1 VLYSLSK
8 YKDDSLL
15 ITVKNLLLT
24 IKYLKFM
31 KIQNK
36 IENFFSIVF
45 SEKIIKIVEKYILY
59 LASIGFVVHLS
70 LIFLNNYN
78 LIDLAIIQSNL
89 LSNPISALYTPFSF
103 ILVYEAFLLIYYIP
117 RSFTTA
123 VGKQYEI
130 ISLIVIRKIFGDIPL
145 IDLNAN
151 WIENPNNLQLIYDL
165 VGILVIFFLIYLF
178 RRTKENL
185 PVKSVSEK
193 LDRFIASK
201 KLVSIVLLPI
211 LLVTVFI
218 SFFSWYNGVFIN
230 ESFDVNINHLFFNE
244 FFTLLILVDV
254 FILLLSFQY
263 TERYSQLIRNTGFI
277 ISTILLRLSFSA
289 TGLANITLIISG
301 IVFGLLILMIYNLIE
316 KE

>member
-1 VLYSLSK
+1 
-8 YKDDSLL
+8 
-15 ITVKNLLLT
+15 
-24 IKYLKFM
+24 M
-31 KIQNK
+31 KVQK
-36 IENFFSIVF
+36 QIENLFSIVF
-45 SEKIIKIVEKYILY
+45 SENVIRRVEKYILY
-59 LASIGFVVHLS
+59 LASVGFVIHLS

-78 LIDLAIIQSNL
+78 LVDLSIINSNL

-145 IDLNAN
+145 IDLKAN
-151 WIENPNNLQLIYDL
+151 WIENSDNLQLIYDL
-165 VGILVIFFLIYLF
+165 SGILIIFFLIYLF
-178 RRTKENL
+178 RKTKENL

-201 KLVSIVLLPI
+201 KLVSVILLPI
-211 LLVTVFI
+211 LVVICLI
-218 SFFSWYNGVFIN
+218 SLFSWYNGVFITN
-230 ESFDVNINHLFFNE
+230 SFDENLNYLFFNE

-277 ISTILLRLSFSA
+277 ISTILLRLSFAVS
-289 TGLANITLIISG
+289 GLTSILLIISG
-301 IVFGLLILMIYNLIE
+301 IVFGLLILLIYNAIE

>member
-1 VLYSLSK
+1 
-8 YKDDSLL
+8 
-15 ITVKNLLLT
+15 
-24 IKYLKFM
+24 M
-31 KIQNK
+31 KVQK
-36 IENFFSIVF
+36 QIENLFSIVF
-45 SEKIIKIVEKYILY
+45 SENVIRRVEKYILY
-59 LASIGFVVHLS
+59 LASVGFVIHLS

-78 LIDLAIIQSNL
+78 LVDLSIINSNL

-145 IDLNAN
+145 IDLNEN
-151 WIENPNNLQLIYDL
+151 WIENSDNLQLIYDL
-165 VGILVIFFLIYLF
+165 LGILIIFFLIYLF
-178 RRTKENL
+178 RKTKDNL

-201 KLVSIVLLPI
+201 KLVSVILLPI
-211 LLVTVFI
+211 LVVICVI
-218 SFFSWYNGVFIN
+218 SLFSWYNGVFITN
-230 ESFDVNINHLFFNE
+230 SFDENLNYLFFNE
-244 FFTLLILVDV
+244 FFSLLILVDV

-277 ISTILLRLSFSA
+277 ISTILLRLSFAVS
-289 TGLANITLIISG
+289 GLTSILLIISG
-301 IVFGLLILMIYNLIE
+301 IVFGLLILLIYNAIE

>member
-1 VLYSLSK
+1 MLTKLFKK
-8 YKDDSLL
+8 YLRYL
-15 ITVKNLLLT
+15 ITIKNLLLT
-24 IKYLKFM
+24 IKCLKFM
-31 KIQNK
+31 KIQSK
-36 IENFFSIVF
+36 IENIFSIVF

-78 LIDLAIIQSNL
+78 LIDLAIIESNL

-151 WIENPNNLQLIYDL
+151 WIENSNNLQLIYDL
-165 VGILVIFFLIYLF
+165 VGILIIFFLIYLF
-178 RRTKENL
+178 RRTKDNL

-211 LLVTVFI
+211 LLLIIFI

-230 ESFDVNINHLFFNE
+230 ESFDANINYLFFNE

-289 TGLANITLIISG
+289 TGLASITLIISG

>member
-1 VLYSLSK
+1 
-8 YKDDSLL
+8 
-15 ITVKNLLLT
+15 
-24 IKYLKFM
+24 M
-31 KIQNK
+31 QNK
-36 IENFFSIVF
+36 IENLFSTIF
-45 SEKIIKIVEKYILY
+45 SESVLKGIEKYILY
-59 LASIGFVVHLS
+59 LASIGFVIHLS
-70 LIFLNNYN
+70 LIFLNNNN
-78 LIDLAIIQSNL
+78 LIDLAFINSNL

-103 ILVYEAFLLIYYIP
+103 ILIYEAFLLIYYIP

-145 IDLNAN
+145 VDLDAN
-151 WIENPNNLQLIYDL
+151 WIENSNNLQLIYDL

-211 LLVTVFI
+211 LLGICFF
-218 SFFSWYNGVFIN
+218 SFFSWYNGVFVK
-230 ESFDVNINHLFFNE
+230 ELFDQDLNYLFFNE
-244 FFTLLILVDV
+244 FFSLLILVDV

-277 ISTILLRLSFSA
+277 ISTILLRLSFSVS
-289 TGLANITLIISG
+289 GLTSILLIISG
-301 IVFGLLILMIYNLIE
+301 IVFGLLILLIYNAIE

>member
-1 VLYSLSK
+1 
-8 YKDDSLL
+8 
-15 ITVKNLLLT
+15 
-24 IKYLKFM
+24 M
-31 KIQNK
+31 IQNK
-36 IENFFSIVF
+36 IENVFSIVF

-78 LIDLAIIQSNL
+78 LIDLVIIQSNL

-178 RRTKENL
+178 RRTKEDL
-185 PVKSVSEK
+185 PLKSVSEK

-211 LLVTVFI
+211 LLGIIFI

-230 ESFDVNINHLFFNE
+230 ESFDVNINYLFFNE

-277 ISTILLRLSFSA
+277 ISTILLRLSFLA

-301 IVFGLLILMIYNLIE
+301 IVFGLLILMIYNQIE

>member
-1 VLYSLSK
+1 
-8 YKDDSLL
+8 
-15 ITVKNLLLT
+15 
-24 IKYLKFM
+24 M
-31 KIQNK
+31 KIQK
-36 IENFFSIVF
+36 KTEKLFSVIF
-45 SEKIIKIVEKYILY
+45 SENVLKTIEKYILY
-59 LASIGFVVHLS
+59 LASIGFVIHLS
-70 LIFLNNYN
+70 LIFLNNKN
-78 LIDLAIIQSNL
+78 LIDLSTIESTL

-145 IDLNAN
+145 IDLEAN
-151 WIENPNNLQLIYDL
+151 WIENSNNLQLIFDL
-165 VGILVIFFLIYLF
+165 VGIIVIFFLIYLF
-178 RRTKENL
+178 RRTKDNL

-201 KLVSIVLLPI
+201 KLVSIILLPI
-211 LLVTVFI
+211 LTVI
-218 SFFSWYNGVFIN
+218 CILSFLSWFNGVFIYD
-230 ESFDVNINHLFFNE
+230 SLDLNINYLFFNE

-289 TGLANITLIISG
+289 NGLTSILLIISG
-301 IVFGLLILMIYNLIE
+301 IIFGLLILLIYNAIE
-316 KE
+316 RE